1 MSITDVYFQA
11 GGILSGF
18 ASILNGTGVDFS
30 AGASPANLPGGN
42 GLTPS
47 FAAGLSADS
56 NPPVQRNG
64 VNPGETLAIVF
75 NLQLE
80 KTYADVIAALDA
92 ELLRVGIHVQ
102 GFASGGSESYLNG
115 DRIPVG
121 EPGLLWAGLAGLAGL
136 SVIRRR
142 LSS

>member
-1 MSITDVYFQA
+1 V
-11 GGILSGF
+11 
-18 ASILNGTGVDFS
+18 NGSGVDFS
-30 AGASPANLPGGN
+30 PNASPANLPGGK
-42 GLTPS
+42 GLSPQ
-47 FAAGLSADS
+47 FVAGLSADS
-56 NPPVQRNG
+56 NPPVQPNG

-121 EPGLLWAGLAGLAGL
+121 EPGLLWAGLAGLAGV

-142 LSS
+142 LWS